1 MIPLSKDQHCYTLS
15 GKLTYPMTI
24 FRRTFLDYQKVKP
37 YIFIYIILS
46 LGIPNISSKFSKIFP
61 LYSII
66 SLSLCIYIHIVPIIS
81 DHFSRTYIS
90 YYIPYHYHSKLVIYC
105 HYISIITVSCLYI
118 PIWLLVSHPPKNMKV
133 SWDDSSQHTESHKI
147 HVPNHQPNI
156 PVKFKNDNL
165 W

>member
-66 SLSLCIYIHIVPIIS
+66 SLSLC
-81 DHFSRTYIS
+81 
-90 YYIPYHYHSKLVIYC
+90 KLVIYC